1 MIPVIWICRD
11 SCAIDTNQFPA
22 ERGSDVCRKVKK
34 FSGGKPL
41 RGALRGPFDPLVQ
54 SSRICA
60 RSNSPSLLSP
70 LFCPLLF
77 SPSFLFFFFIYN
89 LGVHDNGDNAHANQH
104 FSPFSSPP
112 SHVYITITNERAR
125 RLAIFTMVRK
135 IRKLFSIFQPY
146 FQTNFTRFSFTWRA
160 RRKTSVW
167 WRQAMLNFFS
177 VSLSPSSAYFLFEQ
191 LYFCV
196 TYVYVCYASRM

>member
-1 MIPVIWICRD
+1 MESLSVAHYVVPSIP
-11 SCAIDTNQFPA
+11 SCKV
-22 ERGSDVCRKVKK
+22 RGSV
-34 FSGGKPL
+34 
-41 RGALRGPFDPLVQ
+41 RGAIPPP
-54 SSRICA
+54 SSRL
-60 RSNSPSLLSP
+60 SFVLYFFLLP
-70 LFCPLLF
+70 FF
-77 SPSFLFFFFIYN
+77 FFFFIYN

-177 VSLSPSSAYFLFEQ
+177 VSLSPSSAYFFFEQ